1 MLASKESK
9 IPVTTYFPLLVAA
22 NPYNTLAELTTSVW
36 TNCPPG
42 GVKKPLDGMSAGS
55 GGLRESWT
63 SLARTWWWK
72 RATNYKR
79 GKTYNQW
86 HARDNIP
93 VTCAGQHTSDM
104 HGKRY
109 KSLTWAE
116 KHLSADM
123 RGKTCNQRHA
133 RVTCYRGRAR
143 EKKLPGTYLEKYIT
157 KDKPRKKT
165 SIQLLMW
172 LTLQWRHWFA

>member
-42 GVKKPLDGMSAGS
+42 GVRKPLDGMSAGS

-93 VTCAGQHTSDM
+93 VTCAGKDIKRLHERKNIWALICAGKHATKDTRRQHVTVDE
-104 HGKRY
+104 HGK
-109 KSLTWAE
+109 KS
-116 KHLSADM
+116 
-123 RGKTCNQRHA
+123 
-133 RVTCYRGRAR
+133 YRGHTW
-143 EKKLPGTYLEKYIT
+143 K
-157 KDKPRKKT
+157 
-165 SIQLLMW
+165 SI
-172 LTLQWRHWFA
+172 

>member
-86 HARDNIP
+86 FARDNIP
-93 VTCAGQHTSDM
+93 VTCTGKDINRLHERKNIWALTCAGKHVTTDTRGQHVTVDE
-104 HGKRY
+104 HGE
-109 KSLTWAE
+109 KSN
-116 KHLSADM
+116 
-123 RGKTCNQRHA
+123 RGHA
-133 RVTCYRGRAR
+133 
-143 EKKLPGTYLEKYIT
+143 LE
-157 KDKPRKKT
+157 
-165 SIQLLMW
+165 SI
-172 LTLQWRHWFA
+172 